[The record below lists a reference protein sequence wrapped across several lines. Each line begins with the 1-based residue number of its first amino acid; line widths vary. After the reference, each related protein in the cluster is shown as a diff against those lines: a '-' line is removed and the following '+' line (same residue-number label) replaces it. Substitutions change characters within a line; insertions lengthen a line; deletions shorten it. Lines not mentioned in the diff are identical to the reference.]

1 MLRPRHCGVDE
12 HPTRASEDRLN
23 LRLTLNF
30 NWRNHMNHEVQIE
43 INDLNDL
50 NDVAVDLTEEELQAV
65 AGAMMS
71 VSWKCG
77 SSHLADEW
85 NV

>member
-1 MLRPRHCGVDE
+1 
-12 HPTRASEDRLN
+12 
-23 LRLTLNF
+23 
-30 NWRNHMNHEVQIE
+30 MNHEVQIE
-43 INDLNDL
+43 INELNDL

-85 NV
+85 TV

>member
-1 MLRPRHCGVDE
+1 
-12 HPTRASEDRLN
+12 
-23 LRLTLNF
+23 
-30 NWRNHMNHEVQIE
+30 MNHEVQIE

-50 NDVAVDLTEEELQAV
+50 TDVAMDLTEEELQAV

>member
-1 MLRPRHCGVDE
+1 
-12 HPTRASEDRLN
+12 
-23 LRLTLNF
+23 
-30 NWRNHMNHEVQIE
+30 MNHEVQIE
-43 INDLNDL
+43 ITDLNDL
-50 NDVAVDLTEEELQAV
+50 NDIAVDLTDEELQAV

-85 NV
+85 TV

>member
-1 MLRPRHCGVDE
+1 
-12 HPTRASEDRLN
+12 
-23 LRLTLNF
+23 
-30 NWRNHMNHEVQIE
+30 MNTNVTEMQ
-43 INDLNDL
+43 INDLEAL
-50 NDVAVDLTEEELQAV
+50 NDVAVDLSEEELQAV

-85 NV
+85 TV